1 MTMACISAAPRG
13 WLAAQLHNGVS
24 PVLKPRYRLTLVK
37 HQRSL
42 TMFLLAR
49 TP

>member
-1 MTMACISAAPRG
+1 
-13 WLAAQLHNGVS
+13 LHNGDFAYQAVT
-24 PVLKPRYRLTLVK
+24 PAQAAVLKPRYRLTLVK